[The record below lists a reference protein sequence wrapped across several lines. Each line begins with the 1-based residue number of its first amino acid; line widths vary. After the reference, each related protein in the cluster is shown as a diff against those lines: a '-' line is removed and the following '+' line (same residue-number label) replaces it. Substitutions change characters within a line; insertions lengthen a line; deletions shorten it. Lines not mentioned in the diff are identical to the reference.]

1 MLWTKKTLLSFRLQR
16 FFSLLYYMFYSF
28 RFYIEFYDL
37 FWVHFVY
44 GVSKSW
50 YLHLYGYRVD
60 PAPFV
65 AMTFLSSLNCLD
77 IFVHWSYLCRSITLF
92 TILFLW
98 SRCQSFNQK
107 KMLLMTNW
115 SMCVCVCTLMRTHTH
130 IHRHTPK

>member
-1 MLWTKKTLLSFRLQR
+1 MLEVLWDMCCKYFITVYDSPFGFLNDIVWSAKILNFDKVWFINSFFYVSYYGPRKLYFHPGYKD

-50 YLHLYGYRVD
+50 YLYLYGYLVD

-65 AMTFLSSLNCLD
+65 EMTFLSSLNCLD
-77 IFVHWSYLCRSITLF
+77 IFVRSPSAI
-92 TILFLW
+92 
-98 SRCQSFNQK
+98 S
-107 KMLLMTNW
+107 
-115 SMCVCVCTLMRTHTH
+115 V
-130 IHRHTPK
+130 